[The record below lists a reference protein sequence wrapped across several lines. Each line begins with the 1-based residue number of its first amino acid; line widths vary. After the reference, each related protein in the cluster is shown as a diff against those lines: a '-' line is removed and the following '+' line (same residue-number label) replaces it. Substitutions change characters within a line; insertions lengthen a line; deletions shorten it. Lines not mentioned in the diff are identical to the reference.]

1 MNIAVYCSSSNYIDS
16 CYLSIGRP
24 LGRWIA
30 EAGHTLIYG
39 GTFMGLMGEVAK
51 AVEEVGGERIG
62 VNCKTIYEM
71 RDVVIDTHNLLIL
84 DTLDER
90 KSKLVELA
98 DAHIIL
104 PGGFGTLDEASN
116 ILALK
121 QIGDNDTPVIF
132 YNVNNFYSPL
142 IAQFSRYY
150 EEKFQKRDFQKAYKF
165 VTSLEELKAC
175 L

>member
-1 MNIAVYCSSSNYIDS
+1 MNIAVYCSSSDVIDIQ
-16 CYLSIGRP
+16 YLEIGKP

-39 GTFMGLMGEVAK
+39 GTFMGLMGVVAK
-51 AVEEVGGERIG
+51 AVEEAGGERVG

-71 RDVVIDTHNLLIL
+71 ENVVIDPHNLLIT
-84 DTLDER
+84 DSLDER
-90 KSKLVELA
+90 KAKLVELA

-121 QIGDNDTPVIF
+121 QIGDNDTPVVF
-132 YNVNNFYSPL
+132 YNVNDFYSPL

-150 EEKFQKRDFQKAYKF
+150 EGKFQNEDFQKAYKF
-165 VTSLEELKAC
+165 VANLEELKAC